1 MSEPHKSRSPRRRPA
16 TIERRREILQ
26 AALEL
31 FGAKGFNNGPL
42 AEIAEVVGMTHAG
55 ILHHFGSKNQLLLEV
70 LTYRDQ
76 ADVEHLE
83 SRHIPDG
90 LDLFRHL
97 VQTAFN
103 NASRP
108 GIVQAYAVLSVE
120 AVTDDHPARD
130 YFAERYEVLRTE
142 VAHAFAV
149 VCADQLL
156 DPAEKHV
163 QYAATSVLG
172 VMDGLQIQWLLDPAK
187 VDLARATQFAIE
199 AIVSAIVDPRPSPL
213 YSDGVQPPTSTE
225 TS

>member
-1 MSEPHKSRSPRRRPA
+1 MSEPHKTRAPRRRPA
-16 TIERRREILQ
+16 TVERRREILQ

-70 LTYRDQ
+70 LTYRDE

-130 YFAERYEVLRTE
+130 YFAKRYQTLRAE

-149 VCADQLL
+149 VCADQNL
-156 DPAEKHV
+156 DPAEEHV
-163 QYAATSVLG
+163 QYAATSVLA
-172 VMDGLQIQWLLDPAK
+172 VMDGLQIQWLLDPTK

-199 AIVSAIVDPRPSPL
+199 AIVAAIVDPRPSPL
-213 YSDGVQPPTSTE
+213 YSDGAQPPSSAQTS
-225 TS
+225 